1 MKAMYKSELAAYAG
15 ISTRTLKRWL
25 EPYKPQLEQLGMKP
39 KDQIIN
45 PSALKFICKQLSID
59 V

>member
-15 ISTRTLKRWL
+15 VSTKTLRRWL
-25 EPYKPQLEQLGMKP
+25 EPYKQQLQELGMRP

-45 PSALKFICKQLSID
+45 PCALKFICKQLSID

>member
-1 MKAMYKSELAAYAG
+1 MYKSELAAYAG
-15 ISTRTLKRWL
+15 VSTRTLKRWL